1 MLGRE
6 VAASYL
12 VAFRA
17 FVLIVESQSQL
28 LEDSR
33 VTVDFAM
40 QTLVLGVVVEKGLVI
55 LFALL
60 RTRDRREATE
70 TGT

>member
-1 MLGRE
+1 M
-6 VAASYL
+6 AASYL

-17 FVLIVESQSQL
+17 FVLVVESQSQL

-40 QTLVLGVVVEKGLVI
+40 QTLVLGVVVEKGFVI